1 MRSLHV
7 CTSFSNQCLITKAV
21 NASYSRP
28 PTSVLALDTLQ
39 LQPQPQTGIP
49 SYWAIHFILTT
60 SQQPI
65 NPNPKTTQNPKPK
78 KGREE
83 KKRERRKT
91 MVCSKCQKKLKST
104 ELATPGVKRKSE
116 MYYGSPST
124 SVGGG
129 GGEGSKSK
137 PTLGNT
143 GIGKVCYVFSCFV
156 YYFCGFAGLCRL
168 ECFMNM
174 EVADLVYCYRASCLV
189 RRLRILMRLIRLLV
203 RVVRRRRS
211 RGGSFV
217 RGVLI
222 RRMVRFFFPCDSSYI
237 LFFVLMVTLWG
248 LLIDIIA
255 CPMCGR
261 SMAGKSKKD
270 QPIVQG
276 QKFNLK

>member
-1 MRSLHV
+1 
-7 CTSFSNQCLITKAV
+7 
-21 NASYSRP
+21 
-28 PTSVLALDTLQ
+28 
-39 LQPQPQTGIP
+39 
-49 SYWAIHFILTT
+49 
-60 SQQPI
+60 
-65 NPNPKTTQNPKPK
+65 
-78 KGREE
+78 
-83 KKRERRKT
+83 

-143 GIGKVCYVFSCFV
+143 GIGKSKLLSSKAKNPYAAYSSACESCKTKTEQGRK
-156 YYFCGFAGLCRL
+156 FCQRW
-168 ECFMNM
+168 
-174 EVADLVYCYRASCLV
+174 
-189 RRLRILMRLIRLLV
+189 
-203 RVVRRRRS
+203 
-211 RGGSFV
+211 
-217 RGVLI
+217 
-222 RRMVRFFFPCDSSYI
+222 
-237 LFFVLMVTLWG
+237 WG

-255 CPMCGR
+255 CPMCGK